1 MAEFD
6 SKNCPMGLVH
16 EKEIEHTRNLL
27 DMAIQRIEEKIE
39 TVTNDVNKGFA
50 EVNNHF
56 DSVDKRFDELERK
69 VSQIKQELPDTIDS
83 RIRQNNGAKA
93 LNFVKWIVITVGGSI
108 VISIMTKL
116 ALQVFKLS

>member
-27 DMAIQRIEEKIE
+27 NMAIQRIEEKIE
-39 TVTNDVNKGFA
+39 TVTKDVNEGFA
-50 EVNNHF
+50 EVSTHF
-56 DSVDKRFDELERK
+56 DAIDKRFDALERK
-69 VSQIKQELPDTIDS
+69 VSQLKEDLPDTIDS
-83 RIRQNNGAKA
+83 RIKQNNGAKA
-93 LNFVKWIVITVGGSI
+93 LNFIKWVVITVGGSI
-108 VISIMTKL
+108 VITIMTKL

>member
-27 DMAIQRIEEKIE
+27 NMAIQRIEEKIE
-39 TVTNDVNKGFA
+39 TVTKDVNEGFA
-50 EVNNHF
+50 EVSTHF
-56 DSVDKRFDELERK
+56 DAVDKRFDALEKK
-69 VSQIKQELPDTIDS
+69 VSQLKEDLRDTIDS
-83 RIRQNNGAKA
+83 RIKQNNGAKA
-93 LNFVKWIVITVGGSI
+93 LNFIKWVVITVGGSI
-108 VISIMTKL
+108 VITIMTKL

>member
-27 DMAIQRIEEKIE
+27 DMAIKRIEEKIE
-39 TVTNDVNKGFA
+39 TIKTDVNEGFA

-56 DSVDKRFDELERK
+56 DSVDRRFDDLEKK
-69 VSQIKQELPDTIDS
+69 VSQIKNDLPETIDS

-93 LNFVKWIVITVGGSI
+93 LNFVKWVVITVGGSI
-108 VISIMTKL
+108 VISILTKL
-116 ALQVFKLS
+116 ALQIFSLN

>member
-27 DMAIQRIEEKIE
+27 NMAIQRIEEKIE
-39 TVTNDVNKGFA
+39 TVTKDVNEGFA
-50 EVNNHF
+50 EVSTHF
-56 DSVDKRFDELERK
+56 DAVDKRFDALERK
-69 VSQIKQELPDTIDS
+69 VSQLKEDLPDTIDS
-83 RIRQNNGAKA
+83 RIKQNNGAKA
-93 LNFVKWIVITVGGSI
+93 LNFIKWVVITVGGSI
-108 VISIMTKL
+108 VITIMTKL